1 VVLHILILDAGL
13 ETGLAPLPKNGKN
26 LSVPVMYS
34 FSVDLIGH
42 FVAFVLEFL
51 VLKNMLI
58 LW

>member
-51 VLKNMLI
+51 VLKNM
-58 LW
+58 